1 MFYSL
6 ICHPLSPSAAY
17 EFAVSL
23 MNFSLVFLICSL
35 SFSDITL
42 CFNSFRTFL
51 ALDDFF
57 GVLDLMLDSKFKSF
71 LLSRIHLI
79 CSECFYLLAHV
90 FRNPDYSEFF
100 LYYVHSQCWID

>member
-1 MFYSL
+1 
-6 ICHPLSPSAAY
+6 
-17 EFAVSL
+17 

-51 ALDDFF
+51 ALDDFS

-100 LYYVHSQCWID
+100 LYYVHKNNIWGVINNLKKTSGGFIWKYLD